1 MAEEAEKAEGAL
13 SIKDDPISNAFQKIL
28 ENPEIINTVAAAIGM
43 PSPTNAAAAEKID
56 EAHKAPDNEAMAT
69 LAPLLSSISQKSP
82 SSKISS
88 NQACLLRALKPY
100 VNPNR
105 CEAID
110 YIIKISEISQ
120 LLKKIN

>member
-1 MAEEAEKAEGAL
+1 MSESTESSVL
-13 SIKDDPISNAFQKIL
+13 SENNQISDAFQKIL
-28 ENPEIINTVAAAIGM
+28 ANPEIISTVASAIGM
-43 PSPTNAAAAEKID
+43 PSPIKSDEEKPS
-56 EAHKAPDNEAMAT
+56 APDGEAPKADA
-69 LAPLLSSISQKSP
+69 LAAFAPILNSISKKDSSP
-82 SSKISS
+82 RISS
-88 NQACLLRALKPY
+88 NQASLLRALKPY

>member
-1 MAEEAEKAEGAL
+1 MSDHPESSVPSVSAENNQL
-13 SIKDDPISNAFQKIL
+13 SDAFQKIL
-28 ENPEIINTVAAAIGM
+28 ANPEIISTVASVIGM
-43 PSPTNAAAAEKID
+43 PAPKVSPEGEPAAAEPSAD
-56 EAHKAPDNEAMAT
+56 ALSAFAPILNS
-69 LAPLLSSISQKSP
+69 LSKKDPSP
-82 SSKISS
+82 RISS
-88 NQACLLRALKPY
+88 NQASLLRALKPY

>member
-1 MAEEAEKAEGAL
+1 MTESSDRAENIISTEG
-13 SIKDDPISNAFQKIL
+13 DQISNAFQKIL
-28 ENPEIINTVAAAIGM
+28 ENPEIISTVAAAIGM
-43 PSPTNAAAAEKID
+43 P
-56 EAHKAPDNEAMAT
+56 APKKDAPASYAPNMPNTDTLTT

>member
-1 MAEEAEKAEGAL
+1 MSEATEGSVL
-13 SIKDDPISNAFQKIL
+13 TESNQISDAFQKL
-28 ENPEIINTVAAAIGM
+28 LANPDIISTVASAIGM
-43 PSPTNAAAAEKID
+43 PSPIKSDEEKPTVLDGEIQKQD
-56 EAHKAPDNEAMAT
+56 ALAT
-69 LAPLLSSISQKSP
+69 FAPLLNSISKKDASP
-82 SSKISS
+82 RISS
-88 NQACLLRALKPY
+88 NQASLLRALKPY

>member
-1 MAEEAEKAEGAL
+1 MTESSDRAENMISTE
-13 SIKDDPISNAFQKIL
+13 DDQISNAFQKIL
-28 ENPEIINTVAAAIGM
+28 EHPEIINTVAAAIGM
-43 PSPTNAAAAEKID
+43 P
-56 EAHKAPDNEAMAT
+56 APKKDAPASYAPNTPNTDTLTT